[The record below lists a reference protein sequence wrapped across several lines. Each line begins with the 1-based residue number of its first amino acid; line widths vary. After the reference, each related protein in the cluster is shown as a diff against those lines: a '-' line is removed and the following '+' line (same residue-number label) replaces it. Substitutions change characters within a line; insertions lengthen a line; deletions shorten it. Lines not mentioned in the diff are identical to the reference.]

1 MKRTATIILTLALAA
16 PALLAEEPAA
26 QDSPLVAAAKRAN
39 RKGKKPTNVIT
50 NETLK
55 KSGGS
60 AHVTTAEKQAPLK
73 VPAPA
78 PVVLPPTPEMIH
90 HAKIDAERKKEEET
104 ATAKKKAEEER
115 KAKIASAAE
124 RAEEEYPDDDDP
136 ADAERALG
144 DAHGQNPEQKPPRD

>member
-1 MKRTATIILTLALAA
+1 MKRIATIILTLALAA

-60 AHVTTAEKQAPLK
+60 AHVTSAEKQAPLK
-73 VPAPA
+73 MPAPD
-78 PVVLPPTPEMIH
+78 PVLRPTPEMIH

-104 ATAKKKAEEER
+104 AAAKKKAEEQR

-144 DAHGQNPEQKPPRD
+144 DAHGQSPEQKPPRD

>member
-16 PALLAEEPAA
+16 PALYAEEPAA

-60 AHVTTAEKQAPLK
+60 AHVTTTTKQAPLK
-73 VPAPA
+73 MPAPD
-78 PVVLPPTPEMIH
+78 PVVRPTPEMTH
-90 HAKIDAERKKEEET
+90 YMQVDAERKKQEET
-104 ATAKKKAEEER
+104 AVAKKKAQEER
-115 KAKIASAAE
+115 KTKIAAAAE
-124 RAEEEYPDDDDP
+124 RAEEEHPDDDDP

-144 DAHGQNPEQKPPRD
+144 DAHGQNPEQKPPRH